1 MLDCSKWYFR
11 KWTITLQFNAKTNKQ
26 NKDKKKHKKKHKK
39 SHKKNTKKPT
49 HSKRNTVGTVPKV
62 TYRYP

>member
-26 NKDKKKHKKKHKK
+26 NKDKKKHKK
-39 SHKKNTKKPT
+39 STKKPT
-49 HSKRNTVGTVPKV
+49 HSKRNPVGTVPKV

>member
-26 NKDKKKHKKKHKK
+26 NKDKNKTQKKTQ
-39 SHKKNTKKPT
+39 KNTKKPT

>member
-1 MLDCSKWYFR
+1 MLDCSKWNFR

-26 NKDKKKHKKKHKK
+26 NKDKNKTQKKTQ
-39 SHKKNTKKPT
+39 KNTKNPT

-62 TYRYP
+62 TYRYT